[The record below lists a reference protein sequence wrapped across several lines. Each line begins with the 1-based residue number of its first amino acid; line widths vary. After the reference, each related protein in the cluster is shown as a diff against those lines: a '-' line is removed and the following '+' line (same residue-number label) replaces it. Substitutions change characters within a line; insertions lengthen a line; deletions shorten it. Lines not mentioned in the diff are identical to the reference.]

1 VSTSEGTRRTSVTR
15 WTLGLLGPAVLLA
28 IAFLPW
34 AALWSRL
41 PDPVAV
47 HWDLSGRS
55 DASQARGS
63 VVWEAG
69 AIVAV
74 LSAGLA
80 ITVVVAT
87 RKPREPIDVA
97 WPAGLLSFFGALLAA
112 ASATTTLA
120 NADADGWRDAE
131 LPPWWAAVVVAVA
144 LVGGWSGARL
154 GARLGTARPVAPDG
168 ASTMPLDPGE
178 LVAWSGR
185 CTAMRGA
192 SAYGVVTLLAA
203 VATAVGLMGPR
214 SVLIPLVV
222 VSVPLLALFSVRVT
236 AGAHGLKVRS
246 GAAPWPAVRIPL
258 DRIARV
264 RAMEVKPSE
273 WGGWGYRGSLR
284 LLRRAAWVLRRGDGI
299 VVDLRDGRRFAV
311 TVDDAEAGASVLSA
325 LVARREA
332 APASGE

>member
-87 RKPREPIDVA
+87 RRPREPIDVA

-236 AGAHGLKVRS
+236 AGAHGLKVRLRCRAVAGGEDS
-246 GAAPWPAVRIPL
+246 PRSHRPGTGHGGEALRVGRLGLPGQPAAAAPSRLGATSGRRHRRRPAGRAAVR
-258 DRIARV
+258 
-264 RAMEVKPSE
+264 
-273 WGGWGYRGSLR
+273 GH
-284 LLRRAAWVLRRGDGI
+284 RR
-299 VVDLRDGRRFAV
+299 
-311 TVDDAEAGASVLSA
+311 
-325 LVARREA
+325 
-332 APASGE
+332 